1 MDHNEK
7 YGSVADCKV
16 AKSRR
21 QTEGCCAKMD
31 PCEDVERSSGKSQ
44 NPRGYQRHELEGP
57 QASGPEAPGNDAAE
71 LWSQKFEL
79 RSKFVQTSNR

>member
-57 QASGPEAPGNDAAE
+57 QASCPEAPGNDAAE
-71 LWSQKFEL
+71 LWSQKCEL